1 MKPLLKINNL
11 SKKYHTDSGEIEA
24 VKDFTFSLDEGS
36 FIAIVG
42 PSGCG
47 KSTILSILCNIEKK
61 SGGKL
66 TFCKDD
72 TKIGYM
78 LQQDT
83 LFPWLSV
90 LDNALLGLKIK
101 GKLNAKTRKQTIDL
115 INTYGLGDFISHY
128 PAALSG
134 GMRQRVALIRTL
146 AIDPDI
152 LLLDEAFSS
161 LDYQTR
167 LEVSNDVYKIIKK
180 EHKTTIMVT
189 HDISEAISMADTVIV
204 LTKRPSIIKNVY
216 KIELDQYDNPLDKR
230 TDQSFNLYYKAIWKD
245 LDIHV

>member
-1 MKPLLKINNL
+1 MKQLLTIKDL
-11 SKKYHTDSGEIEA
+11 SKRYHTDNGEIEA
-24 VKDFTFSLDEGS
+24 VKKFSFTIEEGS

-47 KSTILSILCNIEKK
+47 KSTILSILCGIEKK
-61 SGGKL
+61 SGGKVI
-66 TFCKDD
+66 FNKAD

-83 LFPWLSV
+83 LFPWLTV
-90 LDNALLGLKIK
+90 LDNALLGLKINGSLSDATK
-101 GKLNAKTRKQTIDL
+101 ERTIDL
-115 INTYGLGDFISHY
+115 IKTYGLGDFINHY
-128 PAALSG
+128 PDSLSG

-146 AIDPDI
+146 AINPDI
-152 LLLDEAFSS
+152 LLLDEAYSS

-204 LTKRPSIIKNVY
+204 LSKRPSTIKSIY
-216 KIELDQYDNPLDKR
+216 KIALEKYSTPIEKR
-230 TDQSFNLYYKAIWKD
+230 TDEKFNTYYKAIWKD
-245 LDIHV
+245 LDIYV

>member
-1 MKPLLKINNL
+1 MKTLLKVDNL
-11 SKKYHTDSGEIEA
+11 SKKYHTDNGEIEA
-24 VKDFTFSLDEGS
+24 IEDFSYDLEEGS

-47 KSTILSILCNIEKK
+47 KSTILSILCDIEKK
-61 SGGKL
+61 SNGTL
-66 TFCKDD
+66 TFGKDD
-72 TKIGYM
+72 IKIGYM

-83 LFPWLSV
+83 LFPWLNV
-90 LDNALLGLKIK
+90 LENTLLGLRIN
-101 GKLNAKTRKQTIDL
+101 GSLNERTKNRTITL
-115 INTYGLGDFISHY
+115 INTYGLGDFINHY
-128 PAALSG
+128 PASLSG

-146 AIDPDI
+146 AINPDI

-180 EHKTTIMVT
+180 ENKTTIMVT
-189 HDISEAISMADTVIV
+189 HDISEAISMASIVIV
-204 LTKRPSIIKNVY
+204 LSKRPCTIKNIY
-216 KIELDQYDNPLDKR
+216 KIDLNEYSNPLDKR
-230 TDQSFNLYYKAIWKD
+230 TDINFNTYYKAIWKD

>member
-1 MKPLLKINNL
+1 MKQLLTIKNL
-11 SKKYHTDSGEIEA
+11 HKKYHTDNGEIEA
-24 VKDFTFSLDEGS
+24 VKNFSFTIEEGS

-47 KSTILSILCNIEKK
+47 KSTILSILCGIEKK
-61 SGGKL
+61 SGGKVI
-66 TFCKDD
+66 FSKDD

-83 LFPWLSV
+83 LFPWLNV
-90 LDNALLGLKIK
+90 LDNALLGLKIN
-101 GKLNAKTRKQTIDL
+101 GTLNNETRGRTIDL
-115 INTYGLGDFISHY
+115 IKTYGLGDFINYY
-128 PAALSG
+128 PDSLSG

-146 AIDPDI
+146 AINPDI
-152 LLLDEAFSS
+152 LLLDEAYSS

-204 LTKRPSIIKNVY
+204 LSKRPSNIKSIY
-216 KIELDQYDNPLDKR
+216 KIALGKYSTPIEKR
-230 TDQSFNLYYKAIWKD
+230 TDENFNIYYKAIWKD
-245 LDIHV
+245 LDIYV

>member
-1 MKPLLKINNL
+1 MEKLLNINHL
-11 SKKYHTDSGEIEA
+11 RKKYHTDNGEIEA
-24 VKDFTFSLDEGS
+24 IKDFTFSLNEGTFVS
-36 FIAIVG
+36 IVG

-61 SGGKL
+61 SGGQINFYKE
-66 TFCKDD
+66 
-72 TKIGYM
+72 KIKFGYM

-83 LFPWLSV
+83 LFPWLNV
-90 LDNALLGLKIK
+90 LDNALLGLKIN
-101 GKLNAKTRKQTIDL
+101 GTLNKNTKQRVFDL
-115 INTYGLGDFISHY
+115 IKTYGLKDFINYY
-128 PAALSG
+128 PSALSG

-146 AIDPDI
+146 AIDPDV

-180 EHKTTIMVT
+180 ENKTTIMVT
-189 HDISEAISMADTVIV
+189 HDISEAISMADIVIV
-204 LTKRPSIIKNVY
+204 LSSRPSVIKNIY
-216 KIELDQYDNPLDKR
+216 KIDLNQYENPLDRR
-230 TDQSFNLYYKAIWKD
+230 TDEKFNFYHKAIWKD